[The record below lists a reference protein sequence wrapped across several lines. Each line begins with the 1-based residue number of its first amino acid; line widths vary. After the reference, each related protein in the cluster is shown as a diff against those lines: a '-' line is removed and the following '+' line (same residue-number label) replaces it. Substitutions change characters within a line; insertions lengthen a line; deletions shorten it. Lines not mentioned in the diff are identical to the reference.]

1 MKIGFWGAGLMGS
14 GLCRTLLKNG
24 HEVWVYSRDLERA
37 RELASSGPNG
47 HVCTAQDDLARGD
60 VLISC
65 VARPLYLKES
75 FLDEQGLKNRMIE
88 GSLYSHM
95 RKGSLHIECSTI
107 DPVTAQTLAR
117 EAEQRGIDYL
127 QATLGKTPVQAA
139 KAQEP
144 MFVGGAKAVKEKA
157 WPLLEEIGLPLDV
170 GSVEA
175 SCAAKLISNLVG
187 MTNIAVL
194 AEGFKVGC
202 ACGLDPTVLLNLLKD
217 TGAHSF
223 QMDVRGPMLAADNYD
238 DVKFRLTLALK
249 DLTLGTEMAH
259 VKDVSVPFFDAAL
272 SQFQH
277 ADECGLGAFDC
288 AAVGQRKSE

>member
-14 GLCRTLLKNG
+14 GLCGTLLKKG

-37 RELASSGPNG
+37 RELASQGPKG
-47 HVCTAQDDLARGD
+47 HVCMRQEDLACGD

-65 VARPLYLKES
+65 VARPLYLKKV
-75 FLDEQGLKNRMIE
+75 FLGEQ
-88 GSLYSHM
+88 SLYSHM
-95 RKGSLHIECSTI
+95 KKDSMHIECSTI
-107 DPVTAQTLAR
+107 DPVCAQALAK
-117 EAEQRGIDYL
+117 EAEPYGISYL
-127 QATLGKTPVQAA
+127 QATLGKTPAQAA

-144 MFVGGAKAVKEKA
+144 IFVGGEKAVKEKA
-157 WPLLEEIGLPLDV
+157 WPLLTEIGLPLDV
-170 GSVEA
+170 GSLEA

-194 AEGFKVGC
+194 AEGFKVGA
-202 ACGLDPTVLLNLLKD
+202 ACGLDPKTLLDLLKD

-249 DLTLGTEMAH
+249 DLSLGSEMAR
-259 VKDVSVPFFDAAL
+259 VKDVSVPLFDAAL
-272 SQFQH
+272 EQFQR
-277 ADECGLGAFDC
+277 ADECGLGALDC
-288 AAVGQRKSE
+288 AAVGQRRREQ